1 MSLGTAL
8 LLNYF
13 PYLLL
18 LMLCSWLPASH
29 ALPLVPQANKVVLRL
44 GMYHN
49 PPYYYTEGVAEPHGL
64 SLDLLKPAARQ
75 LGYEI
80 QVVTCPF
87 PRCLKMAEQ
96 GEIDI
101 VAGLIKSPAREQF
114 LHFMQ
119 PAMMRFRSSF
129 VFYAHKDN
137 QVRIHRLSELRN
149 HSVAVMREAVYYP
162 EFDGASFI
170 HKVEMPSEAVSL
182 DMVHKRRVDFAI
194 TVERTAGGS
203 FREAGLLANDFV
215 KQPYHVQQ
223 VILGYLAFSR
233 ASPNFQYAGPLES
246 MLEKQYQTGLFHLL
260 WQKYQ
265 LPTSS

>member
-1 MSLGTAL
+1 M
-8 LLNYF
+8 LNYF
-13 PYLLL
+13 SKLLL
-18 LMLCSWLPASH
+18 AVCCWSLPVLA
-29 ALPLVPQANKVVLRL
+29 APQVPQQHKVVLRL

-49 PPYYYTEGVAEPHGL
+49 PPYQFTDGVLEPHGL

-75 LGYEI
+75 LGFEI
-80 QVVTCPF
+80 QVVPCPF

-101 VAGLIKSPAREQF
+101 LSGLIKSPAREQY
-114 LHFMQ
+114 LYFMQ

-129 VFYAHKDN
+129 VFYSNKTNPA
-137 QVRIHRLSELRN
+137 RIHRLSELRN
-149 HSVAVMREAVYYP
+149 YSVAVMRDAVYFP
-162 EFDGASFI
+162 EFDGAGFI
-170 HKVEMPSEAVSL
+170 QKVEMPSEAVSL
-182 DMVHKRRVDFAI
+182 DMVMKGRIDFAI
-194 TVERTAGGS
+194 TVERTAEGS
-203 FREAGLLANDFV
+203 FREAGITSSDLF

-223 VILGYLAFSR
+223 VILGYLAFSKNS
-233 ASPNFQYAGPLES
+233 ANYQHAAELEQ